1 MAGRQ
6 REAAP
11 RRAPGAAGRY
21 KPAPRA
27 AARQG
32 RGCCLQRQ
40 ARRKPSGRA
49 PLLRCLAGL
58 TGLVL
63 LLSATGG
70 TGKEIL
76 PLAGAGLALMWLAA
90 KE

>member
-1 MAGRQ
+1 MEGRQ

-11 RRAPGAAGRY
+11 QRAPGAAGRY

-32 RGCCLQRQ
+32 RGCFLQRQ
-40 ARRKPSGRA
+40 AKAKPCGRP
-49 PLLRCLAGL
+49 PLLRRLAGL
-58 TGLVL
+58 MGLVL

-76 PLAGAGLALMWLAA
+76 PLAGAGLALIWISGR
-90 KE
+90 